1 MKTNAN
7 MNNYDYIVWLQQAL
21 NRVDGLKLD
30 TDGIIGAQTL
40 GAIKRFQ
47 SHHGLDPD
55 GILGPKTEAAL
66 RAAGAD
72 PVPPITLCRAL
83 AAEQWLPTVVPLLEK
98 HRGAIPLDFLLGWI
112 SVESGGALC
121 SYTYLGERG
130 YFQLMPEESATV
142 KADHARLSRDPEY
155 SVQKGIELV
164 RHYQPLVEKRRFRP
178 AEPVFWPL
186 VKLQHAI
193 GPGDA
198 DKIFADMSARGVRP
212 GTWPEVD
219 AYMRAQG
226 ERIVRERHTKADDLA
241 RFATNVSE
249 LVRRGQELLSR
260 WRALPGKRPA
270 PPPAPVTPPR
280 PAPSPAPPRP
290 AGTPAPRTGTAERGS
305 PEYVQWAQG
314 ALNKILSMRLD
325 VDGDLGA
332 HTREAIR
339 AFQRKQG
346 IDATGGLG
354 EKTEA
359 AMIAAGAGD
368 PPVVAPPTAVGI
380 DTNVD
385 TRKYLSCLRGA
396 TWKGLPVSFVVRY
409 YSFNPEK
416 NLSRAEAQALSQAGF
431 RCAVVWETVGGYD
444 GFYTRVRG
452 TRDGREAFKQGV
464 ACGQVSGTPIY
475 FAVDNYDPSTNS
487 QRQAIAEYFE
497 GVRDGLAQAAGDAKL
512 NPRGVRYGIGVYAT
526 RRVLAWCRA
535 QGIVTW
541 FWQSCSRLTS
551 GGTNQYRWPQ
561 SSMHQVTCEKPLCA
575 SCSSAACKLS
585 VDFNES
591 YGQEGS
597 WRVPVSAPRQKE
609 VSLPGLA

>member
-7 MNNYDYIVWLQQAL
+7 MNNFDYIVWLQRAL
-21 NRVDGLKLD
+21 NRVDGLKLG
-30 TDGIIGAQTL
+30 TDGIIGGLTL
-40 GAIKRFQ
+40 AAIKRFQ
-47 SHHGLDPD
+47 KNHGLDPD
-55 GILGPKTEAAL
+55 GVVGAKTEAAL

-72 PVPPITLCRAL
+72 PVPPIVLCRSL
-83 AAEQWLPTVVPLLEK
+83 AADQWLPNVVPLLEK
-98 HRGAIPLDFLLGWI
+98 YRGAIPLDFLLGWI

-142 KADHARLSRDPEY
+142 KADHQRLSRDPAY
-155 SVQKGIELV
+155 SVEKGIALV
-164 RHYQPLVEKRRFRP
+164 RHYQPLVEKRGFRSN
-178 AEPVFWPL
+178 EPVFWPL

-198 DKIFADMSARGVRP
+198 EKIFADLKARGVRP
-212 GTWPEVD
+212 STWPEVD

-226 ERIVRERHTKADDLA
+226 ARIVRERRTKTDDLA

-249 LVRRGQELLSR
+249 LVRRGQELMAR
-260 WRALPGKRPA
+260 WRTLAAKKPAAAPTPATSPLRPA
-270 PPPAPVTPPR
+270 PTPT
-280 PAPSPAPPRP
+280 P
-290 AGTPAPRTGTAERGS
+290 AGPVGAGTVQRGS
-305 PEYVQWAQG
+305 PEYGQWVQQS
-314 ALNKILSMRLD
+314 LNKILGLRLD
-325 VDGDLGA
+325 VDGDIGA
-332 HTREAIR
+332 RTREAIV
-339 AFQRKQG
+339 AFQKKQG
-346 IDATGGLG
+346 IEATGGLG
-354 EKTEA
+354 DKTEA
-359 AMIAAGAGD
+359 ALMAAGGGK
-368 PPVVAPPTAVGI
+368 PPVVPPPTAVGI

-385 TRKYLSCLRGA
+385 TRKYLDCLKSA
-396 TWKGLPVSFVVRY
+396 TWKGLPVRFVVRY

-416 NLSRAEAQALSQAGF
+416 NLSRAEAQALSQAGLK
-431 RCAVVWETVGGYD
+431 CAVVWETVGGYD

-464 ACGQVSGTPIY
+464 ACAQVSGTPIY

-497 GVRDGLAQAAGDAKL
+497 GVRDGLAQAAADAKL
-512 NPRGVRYGIGVYAT
+512 NPRGASYGIGVYAT

-561 SSMHQVTCEKPLCA
+561 SSMHQVTCEKPLCS
-575 SCSSAACKLS
+575 SCSSALCNLS

-597 WRVPVSAPRQKE
+597 WRLPVTAPKQKE
-609 VSLPGLA
+609 VSLPGLAW